1 MRLFVAIP
9 IPDEVRRRLIAISS
23 GVRNARWV
31 RPEGMHI
38 TLFFA
43 GETDRQQARD
53 LDAELEHVRLPA
65 FDIRC
70 NGLGYFERGSVIK
83 SIWAGIETN
92 PTLAHLQGRVES
104 AGVRAG
110 FPHENRKF
118 KPHVTLAR
126 LKGGR
131 AEDVGPWIEAHD
143 PLMLEPFTADR
154 FVLYRSHLSGEGALY
169 EPLVE
174 YLLTTPDYAAEFA
187 TDDFMDDD
195 TV

>member
-9 IPDEVRRRLIAISS
+9 IPADIRRHLLAISS

-43 GETDRQQARD
+43 GETDRQHARD
-53 LDAELEHVRLPA
+53 LDAELDDVRLPA
-65 FDIRC
+65 FEIRC
-70 NGLGYFERGSVIK
+70 HDLGYFERGSTIK
-83 SIWAGIETN
+83 SIWAGVDNN
-92 PTLAHLQGRVES
+92 PTLTYLQGRVES
-104 AGVRAG
+104 AAVKAG
-110 FPHENRKF
+110 FQRENRKY

-143 PLMLEPFTADR
+143 PLDAPSFTVDK
-154 FVLYRSHLSGEGALY
+154 FVLYRSHLAREGAMY

-174 YLLTTPDYAAEFA
+174 YELNMAEA
-187 TDDFMDDD
+187 MDDPVTED
-195 TV
+195 EVTSI